1 MGDYYQWL
9 LQSSLLNGGSLY
21 STPSLNID
29 TPQISVNNLLSS
41 NNYTP
46 NYTFG
51 YQANNGIGDIAQQ
64 MLYNTQDA
72 SNQGQKIIRDTATSG
87 ILRGTGEEQNPTSFG
102 DKFQNSFIGKNANII
117 GKGLDLVGGITSHI
131 GGADNTFNGPHG
143 NIREG
148 IEQGWNGVSD
158 LAMKLPGPYGKA
170 AGLAMKAAGVVNNIQ
185 GAVFGATDGMT
196 KLDAVMDSPLGML
209 TGLGWANQAFG
220 KRSDTITKDDEA
232 FATVGAS
239 YGGTESTV
247 GDALEKSGKKYG
259 AFSVGARHEA
269 NRQIAEAKRQQN
281 VMSDIASTATDRF
294 AIRDSMSAINGNSYG
309 LALQGGYNQSA
320 VRAGKYGTKL
330 ERARHIVDSYR
341 KGGKKTRTL
350 EQLIDYAK
358 QVNPRFIQRLSEAPR
373 GIEFVDDNGNL
384 TTGNVYLEYSMDDN
398 GNAIVYPRIQEN
410 SKGQLE
416 FLSSDDAYQ
425 SAIWNKNYLV
435 MTPEEA
441 KIFFAEDPEYE
452 VAYKRGWP
460 EMFKNWDDI
469 KQLKNG
475 GQLEVDE
482 FVYHEV
488 EDDEFVYQEVEYFQK
503 GGSINIIPEG
513 ALHARKHNLDIE
525 GITKKGIPV
534 ISESEGGN
542 IEQQAEIEH
551 SEIIFRL
558 EVTEK
563 IEDYKKKYEES
574 KDDQYPIEIGKL
586 LVQEILHNTDDRTNL
601 INQTQ

>member
-1 MGDYYQWL
+1 
-9 LQSSLLNGGSLY
+9 
-21 STPSLNID
+21 
-29 TPQISVNNLLSS
+29 
-41 NNYTP
+41 
-46 NYTFG
+46 
-51 YQANNGIGDIAQQ
+51 
-64 MLYNTQDA
+64 
-72 SNQGQKIIRDTATSG
+72 
-87 ILRGTGEEQNPTSFG
+87 
-102 DKFQNSFIGKNANII
+102 
-117 GKGLDLVGGITSHI
+117 
-131 GGADNTFNGPHG
+131 
-143 NIREG
+143 
-148 IEQGWNGVSD
+148 
-158 LAMKLPGPYGKA
+158 
-170 AGLAMKAAGVVNNIQ
+170 
-185 GAVFGATDGMT
+185 
-196 KLDAVMDSPLGML
+196 
-209 TGLGWANQAFG
+209 
-220 KRSDTITKDDEA
+220 
-232 FATVGAS
+232 
-239 YGGTESTV
+239 
-247 GDALEKSGKKYG
+247 
-259 AFSVGARHEA
+259 
-269 NRQIAEAKRQQN
+269 
-281 VMSDIASTATDRF
+281 
-294 AIRDSMSAINGNSYG
+294 
-309 LALQGGYNQSA
+309 
-320 VRAGKYGTKL
+320 
-330 ERARHIVDSYR
+330 
-341 KGGKKTRTL
+341 
-350 EQLIDYAK
+350 
-358 QVNPRFIQRLSEAPR
+358 
-373 GIEFVDDNGNL
+373 
-384 TTGNVYLEYSMDDN
+384 
-398 GNAIVYPRIQEN
+398 
-410 SKGQLE
+410 
-416 FLSSDDAYQ
+416 
-425 SAIWNKNYLV
+425 

-452 VAYKRGWP
+452 VAYKRGWL